1 MNVIMSIGR
10 CDYLLPQADAL
21 KIMAAMSKAIEVDKK
36 YSGEWENR
44 RDYRTRYVTQRRR
57 SSITITEVDQDQ
69 IIIPPEM
76 ADEVSPA
83 PRRKIR
89 KQIGKPIPQLP
100 FTP

>member
-1 MNVIMSIGR
+1 MNVIISIGR
-10 CDYLLPQADAL
+10 CNYLLPQADAI
-21 KIMAAMSKAIEVDKK
+21 KVMTAMTKAVRVEEK
-36 YSGEWENR
+36 YSREGIGEG
-44 RDYRTRYVTQRRR
+44 DYRTRYIVIKRDR
-57 SSITITEVDQDQ
+57 ILIAEVDQDQ

-83 PRRKIR
+83 PRKKIR